1 MRTDLRSAVTLRRV
15 GWLGVVTT
23 AVACSTGNLLAQNP
37 PPETEPA
44 PIPGTV
50 RFNRDIRPI
59 LSDKCYTCHGPDSG
73 TRRANLRLDDADAA
87 LQDATR
93 TTPVQ
98 GAMQVI
104 APGDPDRSALMH
116 RITATDPQRRMPFRG
131 EPLAP
136 REVALISRWI
146 EEGAQY
152 EPHWSFLPPVRPERP
167 GVQDAAWP
175 RNAIDAF
182 ILDRLE
188 REGLQPSPEA
198 DRATLLRRVT
208 LDLSGLPP
216 TPGEVAAFLGDD
228 SPDAYEQAVDRLLA
242 SPRYGERMAASW
254 LAAARFADSSGY
266 FADQR
271 RDMSRW
277 RDWVIDAYNRNL
289 PFDRFTIEQLAG
301 DLLPN
306 ATLDQKIATGFNRNH
321 RMNSEMGIIPDEFF
335 VENVVD
341 RVSTTG
347 TVWLGL
353 TVGCARCHD
362 HKFDPLKQKEF
373 YQLFA
378 YFNSI
383 AESGIGQKTGNT
395 PPLVYAPTPE
405 QQAELDAIEER
416 IAAAEDQLATLQP
429 EIDAA
434 QRRWE
439 QELGDADLIVGIA
452 EEGLTAH
459 FPLAS
464 ASERHF
470 DGRRFVDGGSAG
482 RRGPKTLDAYLQDPD
497 DNAFDGVYGGGQAV
511 TLAAWIEP
519 EAATGPII
527 TRTLLDTPRGQGF
540 SLLLVDGKLQ
550 LNLVGGNTGLWMD
563 NDSGHVET
571 AEPVALDGRHHVAA
585 TYDGSRRIEGI
596 SLYVDGEPREL
607 DVLFNGLGPQDPT
620 EDALR
625 VGAGG
630 GPERFRGSIWDVR
643 VYDRALT
650 PEQVAALAEP
660 ASLAAIAA
668 VSPAQR
674 TPRQARKIDS
684 YFLAHQAND
693 RIDAA
698 RIEKRR
704 RERPGVTPPR
714 YPKPAVTVGTVLAE
728 LRAARQEEA
737 ELRNTFPTVMVMQE
751 LPEPRAA
758 HLLLRGS
765 YDRPGARV
773 ERATPAWLPPLPAGA
788 PNNRLG
794 LARWLVDP
802 SHPLTAR
809 VAVNRYWEM
818 LLGAG
823 LVKSADN
830 FGAQG
835 DLPTHP
841 ELLDWLATEF
851 VRTGWDVKAM
861 QKLIVTSATYR
872 QASAVTPDRL
882 RIDTDN
888 RLLARGPRYRLPAE
902 MLRDQLLAV
911 SGLLVEKIGGPSV
924 KPYQPDGLW
933 TGQFGTYEHAAGDDL
948 YRRSLYTYVRRSV
961 LPPSMS
967 LFDIVD
973 RDNPSVSTH
982 PSNTPLQALSLMN
995 DVTALEAA
1003 RMLAE
1008 RMLTEGGPTADDR
1021 LDFAFR
1027 LATARRPS
1035 DAELDVLRNSLESFG
1050 ERYQGDREAAIKLV
1064 GQGEH
1069 PRNENLD
1076 VGELAAH
1083 AAVASLILNL
1093 DEVLTKH

>member
-1 MRTDLRSAVTLRRV
+1 MRTVHRSPDTPRRIGWRGAVAAAVTCSA
-15 GWLGVVTT
+15 WGV
-23 AVACSTGNLLAQNP
+23 LAQG
-37 PPETEPA
+37 PA
-44 PIPGTV
+44 PASDPLPEIV

-59 LSDKCYTCHGPDSG
+59 LSDRCYTCHGPDSG
-73 TRRANLRLDDADAA
+73 TRRAGLRLDDAETSRK
-87 LQDATR
+87 DATR
-93 TTPVQ
+93 TTAGQ
-98 GAMQVI
+98 GPMAVV
-104 APGDPDRSALMH
+104 APGDPDRSALVH
-116 RITATDPQRRMPFRG
+116 RITATDPQRRMPFRE
-131 EPLAP
+131 EPLEP
-136 REVALISRWI
+136 REVALLTRWI
-146 EEGAQY
+146 EQGAEY
-152 EPHWSFLPPVRPERP
+152 EPHWSFVPAVRPNP
-167 GVQDAAWP
+167 PAVDDAAWP
-175 RNAIDAF
+175 RNPIDAF
-182 ILDRLE
+182 VLGRLE
-188 REGLQPSPEA
+188 REGLRPSPEA

-208 LDLSGLPP
+208 LDLTGLPP

-228 SPDAYEQAVDRLLA
+228 SPDAYEKAVDRLLA
-242 SPRYGERMAASW
+242 SPRYGERMAATW

-277 RDWVIDAYNRNL
+277 RDWVIDAFNRNL

-301 DLLPN
+301 DLLPD
-306 ATLDQKIATGFNRNH
+306 ATLDQRIATGFNRNH
-321 RMNSEMGIIPDEFF
+321 RMNSEMGIIPEEFF

-347 TVWLGL
+347 TVWMGL

-362 HKFDPLKQKEF
+362 HKFDPLEQKEF

-405 QQAELDAIEER
+405 QAEELRAIDER
-416 IAAAEDQLATLQP
+416 IAAAEAQLAELRGP
-429 EIDAA
+429 IEAA
-434 QRRWE
+434 QRAWE
-439 QELGDADLIVGIA
+439 ASLGDADPIA
-452 EEGLTAH
+452 GSPDDGLTAH
-459 FPLAS
+459 FALTS
-464 ASERHF
+464 ARERRF
-470 DGRRFVDGGSAG
+470 DGRRYVDGGSAG

-497 DNAFDGVYGGGQAV
+497 DNAFDSVYGGGRAM

-519 EAATGPII
+519 EAAGGPII

-571 AEPVALDGRHHVAA
+571 AEPLHARGPIHVAA
-585 TYDGSRRIEGI
+585 TYDGSRQIEGV
-596 SLYVDGEPREL
+596 SLYVDGAPQKL

-620 EDALR
+620 EHPLR
-625 VGAGG
+625 IGAGG
-630 GPERFRGSIWDVR
+630 GSERFRGAIWDVR

-650 PEQVAALAEP
+650 PERIAALAEP
-660 ASLAAIAA
+660 ASLAEIAA
-668 VSPAQR
+668 LPPAER

-684 YFLAHQAND
+684 YFLVHQAND

-714 YPKPAVTVGTVLAE
+714 YPKPDVTVGTLLDD
-728 LRAARQEEA
+728 LRAARRERA
-737 ELRNTFPTVMVMQE
+737 ALHDTFPTVMVMQE
-751 LPEPRAA
+751 LPEPRDA
-758 HLLLRGS
+758 HLLRRGN
-765 YDRPGARV
+765 YDRPGERV
-773 ERATPAWLPPLPAGA
+773 ARATPAWLPPMPDGA
-788 PNNRLG
+788 PNDRLG
-794 LARWLVDP
+794 LAMWLVDP

-818 LLGAG
+818 LFGTG
-823 LVKSADN
+823 LVRSADN
-830 FGAQG
+830 FGLQG
-835 DLPTHP
+835 ELPSHP

-872 QASAVTPDRL
+872 QSSRVTPELVARDE
-882 RIDTDN
+882 DN

-911 SGLLVEKIGGPSV
+911 SGLLVERIGGPSV
-924 KPYQPDGLW
+924 KPYQPEGLW
-933 TGQFGTYEHAAGDDL
+933 AGQFGTYVQAEGDDL
-948 YRRSLYTYVRRSV
+948 HRRSLYTYVRRSV
-961 LPPSMS
+961 LPPAMS
-967 LFDIVD
+967 LFDVVD
-973 RDNPSVSTH
+973 RDNPHVSTN
-982 PSNTPLQALSLMN
+982 PTNTPLQALNLMN

-1008 RMLTEGGPTADDR
+1008 RMLTEGGPTAADR

-1027 LATARRPS
+1027 LATARRP
-1035 DAELDVLRNSLESFG
+1035 AEAEIDVLRSSLEAF
-1050 ERYQGDREAAIKLV
+1050 GDRYRSDRDAALRLLSH
-1064 GQGEH
+1064 GEH
-1069 PRNENLD
+1069 PRDESLD
-1076 VGELAAH
+1076 VAELAAH

-1093 DEVLTKH
+1093 DEVVTQH

>member
-1 MRTDLRSAVTLRRV
+1 MRTILPATVTLRCV
-15 GWLGVVTT
+15 GWLGAVAA
-23 AVACSTGNLLAQNP
+23 AVACSTGSLLAQNP
-37 PPETEPA
+37 APGSEPLPE
-44 PIPGTV
+44 TV

-73 TRRANLRLDDADAA
+73 TRRANLRLDQAEAVR
-87 LQDATR
+87 QDATR
-93 TTPVQ
+93 TTSAQ
-98 GAMQVI
+98 GPMHVI
-104 APGDPDRSALMH
+104 APGDPDRSALVH
-116 RITATDPQRRMPFRG
+116 RITATDPQRRMPFRD

-136 REVALISRWI
+136 REVALIGRWI
-146 EEGAQY
+146 EQGARY
-152 EPHWSFLPPVRPERP
+152 EPHWSFLPPVRPDLPAVR
-167 GVQDAAWP
+167 DAAWP

-182 ILDRLE
+182 VLDRLE
-188 REGLQPSPEA
+188 REGLRPSPEA

-208 LDLSGLPP
+208 FDLTGLPP
-216 TPGEVAAFLGDD
+216 TAGEVAAFLGDD
-228 SPDAYEQAVDRLLA
+228 SPDAYEKAVDRLLA

-277 RDWVIDAYNRNL
+277 RDWVIDAFNRNL

-301 DLLPN
+301 DLLPD
-306 ATLDQKIATGFNRNH
+306 ATLDQRIATGFNRNH
-321 RMNSEMGIIPDEFF
+321 RMNSEMGIIPEEFF

-347 TVWLGL
+347 TVWMGL

-395 PPLVYAPTPE
+395 PPLVYAPTPQ
-405 QQAELDAIEER
+405 QQAELEALDVR
-416 IAAAEDQLATLQP
+416 IAAAERQLAELQP
-429 EIDAA
+429 AIDEA
-434 QRRWE
+434 QRAWE
-439 QELGDADLIVGIA
+439 ASLDGADPIVGVA
-452 EEGLTAH
+452 DEGLTAH

-464 ASERHF
+464 ATGRRF

-519 EAATGPII
+519 AAASGPII

-571 AEPVALDGRHHVAA
+571 AEPVTLEGPHHVAA
-585 TYDGSRRIEGI
+585 TYDGSRQIEGI
-596 SLYVDGEPREL
+596 AIYVDGERQKL

-620 EDALR
+620 EDPLR
-625 VGAGG
+625 IGAGG
-630 GPERFRGSIWDVR
+630 GPDRFRGSIWDVR
-643 VYDRALT
+643 VYDRPLA

-660 ASLAAIAA
+660 ASLAEVAA
-668 VSPAQR
+668 LPPAAR
-674 TPRQARKIDS
+674 TARQARKIDS
-684 YFLAHQAND
+684 YFLAHQAD
-693 RIDAA
+693 ARIDAA

-714 YPKPAVTVGTVLAE
+714 YPKPDVTVGKLLAE
-728 LRAARQEEA
+728 LRDARREKSA
-737 ELRNTFPTVMVMQE
+737 LRDTLPTVMVMQE
-751 LPEPRAA
+751 LPEPRDA
-758 HLLLRGS
+758 HLLLRGN
-765 YDRPGARV
+765 YDRPGEEVA
-773 ERATPAWLPPLPAGA
+773 RATPAWLPPLPAGA

-818 LLGAG
+818 VFGTG

-830 FGAQG
+830 FGSQG
-835 DLPTHP
+835 DLPSHP

-851 VRTGWDVKAM
+851 VRSGWDVQAM
-861 QKLIVTSATYR
+861 QKLIVGSATYR
-872 QASAVTPDRL
+872 QASAMTAELLAADA
-882 RIDTDN
+882 DN
-888 RLLARGPRYRLPAE
+888 RLLARGPRHRLPAE

-911 SGLLVEKIGGPSV
+911 SGLLTEKIGGPSV

-933 TGQFGTYEHAAGDDL
+933 AGQFGTYEQAEGDDL

-967 LFDIVD
+967 LFDIAD
-973 RDNPSVSTH
+973 RDNATVATH
-982 PSNTPLQALSLMN
+982 PTNTPLQALNLMN

-1008 RMLTEGGPTADDR
+1008 RMLTEGGPAAADR
-1021 LDFAFR
+1021 LRFAFR

-1035 DAELDVLRNSLESFG
+1035 EAELGVLRNSLEAFG
-1050 ERYQGDREAAIKLV
+1050 ERYRGDLEAALELL
-1064 GQGEH
+1064 GHGEH
-1069 PRNENLD
+1069 PRNESLD
-1076 VGELAAH
+1076 VPELAAH

>member
-1 MRTDLRSAVTLRRV
+1 MRTIPGSTVTLRRAE
-15 GWLGVVTT
+15 WLGALAA
-23 AVACSTGNLLAQNP
+23 AVICSTWGLGAQNP
-37 PPETEPA
+37 PRESEPLPE
-44 PIPGTV
+44 TV

-73 TRRANLRLDDADAA
+73 ARRANLRLDDGRAV

-93 TTPVQ
+93 TTPAQ
-98 GAMQVI
+98 GPMPVI
-104 APGDPDRSALMH
+104 APGEPERSALVR
-116 RITATDPQRRMPFRG
+116 RITATDPRRRMPFRD
-131 EPLAP
+131 EPLEP
-136 REVALISRWI
+136 REVALIDRWI
-146 EEGAQY
+146 EQGAQY
-152 EPHWSFLPPVRPERP
+152 EPHWSFIPPLRPALPAPR
-167 GVQDAAWP
+167 DAAWP

-182 ILDRLE
+182 VLDGLE
-188 REGLQPSPEA
+188 REGLRPSPEA

-208 LDLSGLPP
+208 LDLTGLPP
-216 TPGEVAAFLGDD
+216 TPAEVAAFLGDD
-228 SPDAYEQAVDRLLA
+228 SPAAYEKAVDRLLA

-277 RDWVIDAYNRNL
+277 RDWVIDAFNRNL

-306 ATLDQKIATGFNRNH
+306 ATLDQQIATGFNRNH
-321 RMNSEMGIIPDEFF
+321 RMNSEMGIIPEEFF

-362 HKFDPLKQKEF
+362 HKFDPIKQKEF

-395 PPLVYAPTPE
+395 PPLVHAPTPE
-405 QQAELDAIEER
+405 QQVELQAIEGR
-416 IAAAEDQLATLQP
+416 MAAAQEKLAAFQP
-429 EIDAA
+429 EIDEA
-434 QRRWE
+434 QRQWE
-439 QELGDADLIVGIA
+439 GSIGDADPIVA
-452 EEGLTAH
+452 APEEGLTAH

-464 ASERHF
+464 ARDRRF

-519 EAATGPII
+519 AAATGPLI

-540 SLLLVDGKLQ
+540 SLLLVDGRLQ

-571 AEPVALDGRHHVAA
+571 VEPVVPGGPRHVAA
-585 TYDGSRRIEGI
+585 TYDGSRQIEGI
-596 SLYVDGEPREL
+596 AVYVDGEPQALE
-607 DVLFNGLGPQDPT
+607 VLFNGLGPQDPT
-620 EDALR
+620 EHPLR
-625 VGAGG
+625 IGAGG

-650 PEQVAALAEP
+650 PEQIAALAEP
-660 ASLAAIAA
+660 ASLAEISAIP
-668 VSPAQR
+668 PAER
-674 TPRQARKIDS
+674 TLRQARKIDS
-684 YFLAHQAND
+684 YFLAHQADD
-693 RIDAA
+693 RLDAA

-714 YPKPAVTVGTVLAE
+714 YPKPDVTVGKLLAE
-728 LRAARQEEA
+728 LRAARLEQA
-737 ELRNTFPTVMVMQE
+737 ALQNTFPTVMVMQE

-758 HLLLRGS
+758 HLLIRGS
-765 YDRPGARV
+765 YDRPGERV

-794 LARWLVDP
+794 LALWLVDP

-818 LLGAG
+818 LFGIG

-830 FGAQG
+830 FGSQG
-835 DLPTHP
+835 DLPSHP
-841 ELLDWLATEF
+841 ALLDWLATEF

-872 QASAVTPDRL
+872 QASTVTPDL
-882 RIDTDN
+882 LGKDADN
-888 RLLARGPRYRLPAE
+888 RLLARGSRYRLPAE

-911 SGLLVEKIGGPSV
+911 SGLLVERIGGPSV

-933 TGQFGTYEHAAGDDL
+933 AGQFGTYEQSRDDDL
-948 YRRSLYTYVRRSV
+948 YRRSVYTYVRRSV

-967 LFDIVD
+967 LFDVAD
-973 RDNPSVSTH
+973 RDNPTVSTH
-982 PSNTPLQALSLMN
+982 PTNTPLQALNLMN

-1008 RMLTEGGPTADDR
+1008 RMLTEGGPTATDR

-1035 DAELDVLRNSLESFG
+1035 ETELGVLRNSLAAFG
-1050 ERYQGDREAAIKLV
+1050 ERYQGDRAAAIELLSH
-1064 GQGEH
+1064 GDH
-1069 PRNENLD
+1069 PRNERLD
-1076 VGELAAH
+1076 VAELAAH
-1083 AAVASLILNL
+1083 AAVASLMLNL